1 VFGYAA
7 ARFRG
12 APVPAGLTA
21 ALVLLGAGGI
31 VYGLAARLAA
41 GRRVRRTE
49 AEFRRAFRSG
59 PDPMTITELR
69 TGRFLDVNESF
80 ERFFGYTRAE
90 AVGRTSVELGFW
102 PIAEDRARFLAELE
116 RAGSV
121 RDFPLQRITR
131 GGARVTSLISAE
143 RVTLGGVPCII
154 AAERNIT
161 AREEFARRLIGAQE
175 AERRRIASELH
186 DSVGQH
192 LLLVRNRAQLVA
204 EAELPPAAAA
214 HVAAIRDLAAQAIAE
229 VRQISHDLRPHQ
241 LDHLGL
247 TRALQALCAAA
258 AGSAEMELA
267 YGIDE
272 VDDLFAADD
281 ATHLYRIVQESLNNI
296 FKHSAARA
304 AWVRLERSGA
314 TARLTVEDDGRG
326 FLVPS
331 GAGPAGGLGL
341 GNIAERARILGGVLR
356 IDSAP
361 GRGTVV
367 TLTLSPPP
375 APLPDPRRA

>member
-1 VFGYAA
+1 
-7 ARFRG
+7 
-12 APVPAGLTA
+12 
-21 ALVLLGAGGI
+21 
-31 VYGLAARLAA
+31 
-41 GRRVRRTE
+41 
-49 AEFRRAFRSG
+49 
-59 PDPMTITELR
+59 
-69 TGRFLDVNESF
+69 
-80 ERFFGYTRAE
+80 
-90 AVGRTSVELGFW
+90 
-102 PIAEDRARFLAELE
+102 
-116 RAGSV
+116 
-121 RDFPLQRITR
+121 
-131 GGARVTSLISAE
+131 
-143 RVTLGGVPCII
+143 
-154 AAERNIT
+154 
-161 AREEFARRLIGAQE
+161 
-175 AERRRIASELH
+175 
-186 DSVGQH
+186 
-192 LLLVRNRAQLVA
+192 
-204 EAELPPAAAA
+204 
-214 HVAAIRDLAAQAIAE
+214 
-229 VRQISHDLRPHQ
+229 
-241 LDHLGL
+241 
-247 TRALQALCAAA
+247 LQALCAAA